1 LRIDLNALGRCAIAP
16 PLVLVAF
23 TMISLAAAP
32 FGGHPLWHDAELNM
46 SEAAAARDV
55 ATVAA
60 LIERGEDPDAVRHV
74 RQPLLEGAVQREVT
88 PLEAAVIAGRLEVV
102 HLLLTHGAAVPDA
115 ARLRLS
121 CEAARSGYRDVA
133 EYLFN
138 GRLPDTCP

>member
-1 LRIDLNALGRCAIAP
+1 MNAVARCAVIP
-16 PLVLVAF
+16 PLVVVAF
-23 TMISLAAAP
+23 TLLSLMAAP

-60 LIERGEDPDAVRHV
+60 MLERGEDPDAVRHV
-74 RQPLLEGAVQREVT
+74 RQPLLEGAAQRDVT

-102 HLLLTHGAAVPDA
+102 HLLLTRGAAVPESS
-115 ARLRLS
+115 RLRLS

-133 EYLFN
+133 EYLFD
-138 GRLPDTCP
+138 GRLPDACP